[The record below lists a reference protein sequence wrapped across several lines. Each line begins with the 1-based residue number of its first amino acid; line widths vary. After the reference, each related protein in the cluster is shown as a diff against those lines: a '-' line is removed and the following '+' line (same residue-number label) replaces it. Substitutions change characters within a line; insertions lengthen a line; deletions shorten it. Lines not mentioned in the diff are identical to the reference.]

1 MSPNAI
7 PSNTAW
13 NPIAITSM
21 TAEVLLTVSTASFS
35 SETPLFASAISSSD
49 TLAVC
54 STFCASYGFWALS
67 APIAVSFPLAA
78 VPSAISTSPLPPLFP
93 FYPIP

>member
-1 MSPNAI
+1 M

-21 TAEVLLTVSTASFS
+21 TAEVLLTVSAASFS
-35 SETPLFASAISSSD
+35 FSSTAAALFASAVSSSD
-49 TLAVC
+49 TLAVY
-54 STFCASYGFWALS
+54 STVCASYGFCALS
-67 APIAVSFPLAA
+67 TPIAVSLPLAA
-78 VPSAISTSPLPPLFP
+78 VPSAISIGPLPSLFP